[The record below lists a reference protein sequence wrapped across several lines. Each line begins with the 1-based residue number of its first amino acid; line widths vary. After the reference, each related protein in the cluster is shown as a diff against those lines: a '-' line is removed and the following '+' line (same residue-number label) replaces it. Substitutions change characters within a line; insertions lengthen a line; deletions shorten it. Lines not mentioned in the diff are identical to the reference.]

1 MSKTLTYANIDTD
14 NATGGKSRAE
24 SVSNSQAE
32 SVSKEGILKRISRYK
47 EAHPK
52 AFKGIIAGACI
63 LLIAAIAVG
72 VGISEHQKAG
82 LMKESDEKD
91 DVISGLEDDKQD
103 LQDELDKL
111 KTQQDFDPSAEQVST
126 ISNWVVKRN
135 SQLNKVNG
143 FKGFSVTGNKVL
155 LVFEGRTK
163 DGDNVNVTVSVKM
176 EEKTFKTNNVMD
188 WLDEQNSSKNPDD
201 WSEISVFE
209 NVKEANY
216 SSDVKDRINQVTAA
230 LSKKETVVTDVNEDT
245 GVVGVNTPE
254 QMFSVE
260 TPLQDD
266 GTYRLNVKR
275 LVQDKDGEYSI
286 ETLSSEKN
294 IGTKALSKEE
304 ATALGLELWYQAH
317 YGNQTQTQDVE
328 LEA

>member
-1 MSKTLTYANIDTD
+1 MSKTVTYANIDTD
-14 NATGGKSRAE
+14 NATGLRGR
-24 SVSNSQAE
+24 AE

-72 VGISEHQKAG
+72 VGISEHQKASLSAG
-82 LMKESDEKD
+82 SNAKD
-91 DVISGLEDDKQD
+91 DVISGLEDDK
-103 LQDELDKL
+103 
-111 KTQQDFDPSAEQVST
+111 QDFDPSAEQVST
-126 ISNWVVKRN
+126 ISNWVVKKN

-216 SSDVKDRINQVTAA
+216 SSDVKDRINQVTTA
-230 LSKKETVVTDVNEDT
+230 LSEKETVVTDVNEDT
-245 GVVGVNTPE
+245 GIVGVNTPE